1 MVHGLSAYRA
11 LSSASKVEILAVL
24 QRSGHALPVAQ
35 VAADVGLHVNTARE
49 HLDQLVASGFVER
62 ATEPR
67 ATRGRPRLVY
77 RAIDRPAPASVHGA
91 VRDRLTGLLV
101 DGFGAAMDSP
111 VAGAE
116 AAGRSW
122 ALEHVAEA
130 GGRLPGPAAD
140 AASERSTAAGAQLA
154 ALERHLGDLGFAP
167 TTDVASLQVHLH
179 RCPFDDL
186 ARRRT
191 EVVCAVH
198 LGLAR
203 GVLACQGGPLVAE
216 RLDPFV
222 EPHRCVLHLE
232 ERRGVTAA
240 S

>member
-24 QRSGHALPVAQ
+24 QRSGHALPVSRVAQ
-35 VAADVGLHVNTARE
+35 DVGLHVNTARE

-62 ATEPR
+62 STEPR
-67 ATRGRPRLVY
+67 ATRGRPRMVY

-111 VAGAE
+111 GAGAE
-116 AAGRSW
+116 AAGRGW
-122 ALEHVAEA
+122 ALERVADA
-130 GGRLPGPAAD
+130 GGRLPEAGRPEGSAPH
-140 AASERSTAAGAQLA
+140 TAAGAQLA
-154 ALERHLGDLGFAP
+154 ALERHLDDLGFAP
-167 TTDVASLQVHLH
+167 STDAASLQVHLH

-216 RLDPFV
+216 RLEPFV
-222 EPHRCVLHLE
+222 EPHRCVLHLR
-232 ERRGVTAA
+232 ER
-240 S
+240 